1 MEDSRMINSNKRAKE
16 PKNLPTKTET
26 PATAKKSQPARR
38 RNLGRSPRELQQRG
52 RVIAQEIIAGS
63 SQTDAL
69 IAAGYTPATARS
81 QGAAIMGNPG
91 IRQTIDQC
99 LDRAGLCDDAIALK
113 LAQLA
118 NATKPTYISH
128 NGRITDERID
138 PDNPIRLSSVALAAK
153 LRGLMVDRSVSVQVN
168 LDVQPVDLSRYGR
181 RRRAEADVI
190 EVSDNDQS

>member
-1 MEDSRMINSNKRAKE
+1 MINSNKRAKE

-128 NGRITDERID
+128 NGRITEERID